1 MEEMLVDEK
10 PAAHWTTQAFGLALI
25 SAALLILTI
34 VGLILFGAEDAA
46 FIGLPA
52 VVAVVVT
59 VVVWRFDNAWAL
71 SLGVLATLGAMV
83 TMFWLAFGLFQ
94 VFSPIEFIVG
104 LVFLLGVVLSF
115 VGGIMALFSRKKGD
129 TGPTKRETR
138 VRRGTMGLIGVA
150 AVVSIVGFLF
160 TMESVSEA
168 EASGATTLEMANFEF
183 DPLTSSMPSGGNLL
197 VANSDA
203 FAHDFTLEELGIYVY
218 FGPGSEALV
227 DLSGA
232 APGTYPYF
240 CSLHSDGTEGMR
252 DTVIIES

>member
-1 MEEMLVDEK
+1 MLVDEK

-160 TMESVSEA
+160 TRESVSEA

-183 DPLTSSMPSGGNLL
+183 DPSTSSMPSGGNLL